1 MFSLEHLH
9 TLRAH
14 ELEQIVAQFPAG
26 ATILEIGAGTGAQAM
41 ALSRLGFKVT
51 AIDLPQSTYSEQR
64 VYPVNDYDGHHLPSA
79 DASLDVVF
87 SSNVLEH
94 VLDLAPLQREIQR
107 VLKPGGYCVH
117 VLPTT
122 AWRFWTSLA
131 AFADAASKIKPRLRE
146 LLPRNLRRGEY
157 GRLCQAWTEVRREAG
172 RPFTPT
178 PHGETGNAVTELWTF
193 SRTRWIR
200 EFRRQGFVVESAQ
213 PMGLFYTGYM
223 VFGADWN
230 LQFRQRLAPWLG
242 SACCIYRLR
251 PAAQ

>member
-1 MFSLEHLH
+1 MFSIEHLH

-14 ELEQIVAQFPAG
+14 ELEQIVAQFPRG
-26 ATILEIGAGTGAQAM
+26 ATILEIGAGTGAQAQE
-41 ALSRLGFKVT
+41 LSRRGFQVT
-51 AIDLPQSTYSEQR
+51 AIDLPQSTYSEHR
-64 VYPVNDYDGHHLPSA
+64 VYPVTDYDGRSLPCP

-94 VLDLAPLQREIQR
+94 VPDLAPLQQEIKR

-117 VLPTT
+117 VLPTG

-131 AFADAASKIKPRLRE
+131 AFNDSWSRIRPRLRE
-146 LLPRNLRRGEY
+146 LLPQRLRRGEVS
-157 GRLCQAWTEVRREAG
+157 RLHLAWTEVRREAG

-178 PHGETGNAVTELWTF
+178 PHGETGNAFTELWTF
-193 SRTRWIR
+193 SRTRWVR
-200 EFRRQGFVVESAQ
+200 EFRRHGFVVESAR

-223 VFGADWN
+223 IFGADWD
-230 LQFRQRLAPWLG
+230 LARRQRLAPWLG

-251 PAAQ
+251 PTTG